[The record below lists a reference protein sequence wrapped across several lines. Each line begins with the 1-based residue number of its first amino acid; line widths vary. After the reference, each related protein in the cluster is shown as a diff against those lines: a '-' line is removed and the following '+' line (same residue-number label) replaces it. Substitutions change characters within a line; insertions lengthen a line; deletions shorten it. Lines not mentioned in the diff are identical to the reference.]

1 MSKKFYPFWMAL
13 IVTISLSTSMSAQTT
28 LTLSASDVTNCT
40 KLTNCRLDCLNW
52 TDSITG
58 NYNSNTALNV
68 GGGYWCGTYT
78 DTDGY
83 TASNGKFKLSHTSS
97 WGSYWEGL
105 ISGANGDTRNF
116 GFLSTDTLHTGSI
129 NWVPNQWGV
138 MAGGGISS
146 TSPIT
151 VTKGEPYFVAYWGYY
166 NTETNQFDMNNP
178 SVKISLAGDSLF
190 TAHEIYISN
199 HPWPYYGNIY
209 GDGFARPLNQPG
221 DYFKLIIHGV
231 KNIGTEVTDTVIL
244 AEYDSGV
251 KYYVRQ
257 SPDWV
262 KIPFNS
268 RVWSSLK
275 AIYFTME
282 STDEL
287 VIGDVNYGPNTA
299 VYFCMDKLKVT
310 KTGAVAS
317 SSVAVPQA
325 KRAASTKAVEVAD
338 YFPVTSYSGGAVAIL
353 DENGTV
359 ILQTEVK
366 AGEKINLS
374 TLPNGSYHLKH
385 GNKIIPI
392 TKKGG
397 K

>member
-1 MSKKFYPFWMAL
+1 MKQLNYVRTAFLTVMLGLLVSN
-13 IVTISLSTSMSAQTT
+13 VGAQTT

-151 VTKGEPYFVAYWGYY
+151 VTKGDPYFIGYWGYY

-199 HPWPYYGNIY
+199 HPWPYYGNIN
-209 GDGFARPLNQPG
+209 GDGFARPLNQAG
-221 DYFKLIIHGV
+221 DYFRLIIHGV
-231 KNIGTEVTDTVIL
+231 KSNNTETTVTVNLAQNIIPGL
-244 AEYDSGV
+244 APN
-251 KYYVRQ
+251 Q
-257 SPDWV
+257 SPNWQFVDLSPLGTI
-262 KIPFNS
+262 KS
-268 RVWSSLK
+268 
-275 AIYFTME
+275 IYFTMV

-287 VIGDVNYGPNTA
+287 VIGETNYGPNTA

-310 KTGAVAS
+310 TTGGVAS
-317 SSVAVPQA
+317 AAAASKSKAKSSV
-325 KRAASTKAVEVAD
+325 SKAIEVSD
-338 YFPVTSYSGGAVAIL
+338 YFPTASYAGGEVLVYNA
-353 DENGTV
+353 NGKEVMKT
-359 ILQTEVK
+359 TVK
-366 AGEKINLS
+366 AGEKPDLRK
-374 TLPNGSYHLKH
+374 LPAGEYRLQHGSRT
-385 GNKIIPI
+385 ISFV
-392 TKKGG
+392 KK
-397 K
+397 